1 MPMEKVQFEFPDP
14 DKGTDESI
22 KTKDDGSVEIVI
34 EGRPSQEPQV
44 ETAEKPEK
52 ESKSDDIDIEVVD
65 DTPKKDRGRKPST
78 PPEDLTDDELADYSE
93 KVRKRLQHFSKGY
106 HDQRR
111 IAEQAARE
119 KSELEA
125 MTARLVEENRK
136 LKGTVSENQKAMLEN
151 AKKMIEREIE
161 DRKSTRLNS
170 SH

>member
-14 DKGTDESI
+14 DKETGESI

-78 PPEDLTDDELADYSE
+78 QIGRAH
-93 KVRKRLQHFSKGY
+93 V
-106 HDQRR
+106 
-111 IAEQAARE
+111 
-119 KSELEA
+119 
-125 MTARLVEENRK
+125 
-136 LKGTVSENQKAMLEN
+136 
-151 AKKMIEREIE
+151 
-161 DRKSTRLNS
+161 
-170 SH
+170 